1 MKANIICDAS
11 YDNRTQFCVI
21 AGRIL
26 LGDKVMEFT
35 RCYANL
41 KTSTMA
47 EIKAI
52 HACVIEIDNYSKEHN
67 IKFDEI
73 DVGSDCLY
81 GLAYIFPDE
90 LKEYSTSNDELV
102 AEGLL
107 ISKLLSSIS
116 PINKF
121 RHIKAHRK
129 IDVASL
135 EESIHNT
142 IDKMARKGLKLVLD
156 EMALI
161 QRKGDTLFYG
171 ISLSDQFI
179 GNDRDAYKDVAY
191 RLAKKGYVARI
202 QFTKNQDIS
211 INPFLAGI
219 RSYAEET
226 GTDMDDLIIFNDTNK
241 TGFED
246 GINSIYCRLYNQ
258 LKNNNG
264 KPLADFNFDEK
275 TEVSAVLAS
284 RLMLGHI
291 EIENDSAQEMIEKLS
306 NISDFVISEKSKE
319 GRSVFGWVNRITHFV
334 KTPVLQTL
342 NEIVAHVELIEKEI
356 DDRKFYG
363 ACLDRFVTNSH
374 IAEYLNFG
382 YKMAKAGYIARI
394 YNANNINELLMEHPL
409 VKGIHRY
416 AWEQKLPKDSFY
428 KIIIQS
434 DKKNK
439 IVNKTYG
446 LDGELMNIFTKE
458 TGTQKSWDQES
469 PTAQNSGVATRLL
482 LGEQIRPNSRGF
494 FPMIRKE
501 PKSEFVLANTKIT
514 KKGSVSKWLDI
525 FNEYT
530 NIDIYHSMDELMKNK
545 FTSKID
551 SQKSEAA

>member
-41 KTSTMA
+41 KSSTMA
-47 EIKAI
+47 EMKAI
-52 HACVIEIDNYSKEHN
+52 HACVIEIDNYSKEHD

-73 DVGSDCLY
+73 NIGSDCLY
-81 GLAYIFPDE
+81 GLAYIFPDD
-90 LKEYSTSNDELV
+90 LKEYNRPHEELI

-107 ISKLLSSIS
+107 ISNLLSSIS
-116 PINKF
+116 PVNKC
-121 RHIKAHRK
+121 RHIKAHRR
-129 IDVASL
+129 IDVASP
-135 EESIHNT
+135 EEALHNT

-171 ISLSDQFI
+171 VSLSDEFI
-179 GNDRDAYKDVAY
+179 NGHEDEYKDIAY
-191 RLAKKGYVARI
+191 RLAKKGYVARL
-202 QFTKNQDIS
+202 QFTNYQDAF
-211 INPFLAGI
+211 NHPFLTGI
-219 RSYAEET
+219 QSYA
-226 GTDMDDLIIFNDTNK
+226 DDNDVDIDDLIVFNDANK
-241 TGFED
+241 AGNKD
-246 GINSIYCRLYNQ
+246 GMNSIYCRLYNQ

-284 RLMLGHI
+284 KLMLGHI
-291 EIENDSAQEMIEKLS
+291 ELEDDSAEDMIDKLS
-306 NISDFVISEKSKE
+306 NVSDFIITEKSKE
-319 GRSVFGWVNRITHFV
+319 GRSVFGWINRLTHFI

-342 NEIVAHVELIEKEI
+342 DEIIAHTELIEKEI
-356 DDRKFYG
+356 DVRKFYG
-363 ACLDRFVTNSH
+363 ACLDRFVTNAH
-374 IAEYLNFG
+374 MTEYLNIG
-382 YKMAKAGYIARI
+382 YKLAKAGYIARL
-394 YNANNINELLMEHPL
+394 YNSNNINELLTSHPIF
-409 VKGIHRY
+409 KGISRY
-416 AWEQKLPKDSFY
+416 AWEQRLPVDSFY
-428 KIIIQS
+428 KIITQS

-458 TGTQKSWDQES
+458 AGTQKSWDQES
-469 PTAQNSGVATRLL
+469 VTAQNSGVATRLL

-501 PKSEFVLANTKIT
+501 PASEFVIANTKIT
-514 KKGSVSKWLDI
+514 KKGSVSRWLDI
-525 FNEYT
+525 FNVYT
-530 NIDIYHSMDELMKNK
+530 GITIYHNINELMSDK
-545 FTSKID
+545 FPSANEDSTSKV
-551 SQKSEAA
+551 A